1 MLYNFDGRCEVS
13 KGKEKMVKEKGPEMS
28 VLRATNLFMLHRC
41 LKVALDHECRH
52 ETKPTSNA
60 FWAILFNDFRQDIP
74 PFEATSFLALRIK
87 QLASRADILVNAPG
101 TWAQEEQFVFG
112 ACRSHSEPFGA
123 SWHRCD
129 AGREGELIFRS
140 ENPRDS
146 YTSAASLYQNLWN
159 RHVPTRRRIQN
170 WLQLKKMPVERLED
184 VVTVLH

>member
-1 MLYNFDGRCEVS
+1 MRPELGH
-13 KGKEKMVKEKGPEMS
+13 KE
-28 VLRATNLFMLHRC
+28 
-41 LKVALDHECRH
+41 
-52 ETKPTSNA
+52 SNSCS
-60 FWAILFNDFRQDIP
+60 
-74 PFEATSFLALRIK
+74 EH
-87 QLASRADILVNAPG
+87 V
-101 TWAQEEQFVFG
+101 G
-112 ACRSHSEPFGA
+112 AGA

-184 VVTVLH
+184 VVTVLHCKLH